1 MALESLLRPLVLVP
15 LALLFV
21 YFVHA
26 RVNAKK
32 ELPDSL
38 PWTGTRNERFPKLRA
53 NLREWKDARQHL
65 ADGYA
70 RYNKQLKAFV
80 TPNSTFRPEVIIPRE
95 HIHWLIEQPDSILDT
110 KIVHTDMLALKYMS
124 PTNGVFENFFHED
137 IVRRD
142 LTRQLGALTADIG
155 DELLTALSDQWGTD
169 TENWKDV
176 CVYETVQE
184 IVTRTSNRLIV
195 GLPLCRNAAY
205 LRAIKAFA
213 QSFAIHSSV
222 IRVLIPDLLKPLL
235 APLVAIPTQLNS
247 RKCNKFVIPLVQE
260 RLAAMKRKQ
269 ADPELKYEEPND
281 LVQWILNYTGAREQ
295 AAESEPAN
303 VAARIVILNFA
314 AIHTSTFSFTN
325 TLFDLLSTDPAARYV
340 DQLRAEAVTTLG
352 DAGSVWS
359 KAALARLVKADSAI
373 RESLRYTGLGGRG
386 LIREVMPKEGITL
399 PSGQWVP
406 QGTRVGAPIER
417 IHHDERYYDHADA
430 YEPLRFVEKG
440 EKEREGARTT
450 EEYLKSKTQALVTTS
465 DTFVAFGH
473 GRHACPG
480 RFFAAQELKLL
491 LAFIVLHYDMEPL
504 AVRPPNLYVSD
515 FTAPPFKA
523 TIRVRRRAVS
533 L

>member
-281 LVQWILNYTGAREQ
+281 L
-295 AAESEPAN
+295 
-303 VAARIVILNFA
+303 
-314 AIHTSTFSFTN
+314 
-325 TLFDLLSTDPAARYV
+325 
-340 DQLRAEAVTTLG
+340 
-352 DAGSVWS
+352 
-359 KAALARLVKADSAI
+359 
-373 RESLRYTGLGGRG
+373 
-386 LIREVMPKEGITL
+386 
-399 PSGQWVP
+399 
-406 QGTRVGAPIER
+406 
-417 IHHDERYYDHADA
+417 
-430 YEPLRFVEKG
+430 
-440 EKEREGARTT
+440 
-450 EEYLKSKTQALVTTS
+450 
-465 DTFVAFGH
+465 
-473 GRHACPG
+473 
-480 RFFAAQELKLL
+480 
-491 LAFIVLHYDMEPL
+491 
-504 AVRPPNLYVSD
+504 
-515 FTAPPFKA
+515 
-523 TIRVRRRAVS
+523 
-533 L
+533 